1 MWHVCNVHSVRISKP
16 FNTLLNKENACSS
29 RHCTLHGKTKL
40 IPLPQIYSRHVFVF
54 LLPRGSVY
62 GLIRGK
68 DVPALDGVPRIWA
81 LLVGIA
87 RGGVVSAR
95 TREG

>member
-1 MWHVCNVHSVRISKP
+1 MWHVCNVHSVHISKP
-16 FNTLLNKENACSS
+16 FNTLSNKENAC
-29 RHCTLHGKTKL
+29 KTKL
-40 IPLPQIYSRHVFVF
+40 IPLPQIYSHHVFVF